1 MGLVEAAGE
10 GGRLGHLV
18 PHGGREAIP
27 DVGKLIAPE
36 AGPGHAAQQQQ
47 QQEAGA
53 PEADHGVQIAPPEP
67 PTLIHS
73 GPENAAHAGPL
84 ARPPQVEAAD
94 EQHYAPAGRQLDQ
107 PIPCGAEQQFRM
119 QGAGH
124 RLQIPLVVHGAEQG
138 ATGGIHKQ
146 GQLATLALDDKLG
159 AQIRGRRG
167 QVLAQAGVRHGGPR
181 LGPQHIRA

>member
-27 DVGKLIAPE
+27 DVGELIPPE

-47 QQEAGA
+47 QQETRS
-53 PEADHGVQIAPPEP
+53 PEADHGVQIAPPEAS
-67 PTLIHS
+67 TLVHS
-73 GPENAAHAGPL
+73 GPEDAPYARPL

-107 PIPCGAEQQFRM
+107 PIPGGAKQQFRM

-138 ATGGIHKQ
+138 AAGGIHKQ
-146 GQLATLALDDKLG
+146 GQLAILSLDDKLG
-159 AQIRGRRG
+159 AQIRGSRG
-167 QVLAQAGVRHGGPR
+167 QVFAQAGVRHGGPC
-181 LGPQHIRA
+181 LGPQRIRA